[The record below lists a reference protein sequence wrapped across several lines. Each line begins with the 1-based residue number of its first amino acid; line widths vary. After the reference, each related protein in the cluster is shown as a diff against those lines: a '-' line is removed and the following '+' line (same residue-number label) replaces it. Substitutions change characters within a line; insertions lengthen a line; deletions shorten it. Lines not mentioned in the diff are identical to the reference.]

1 MMETSSTNSMMGIPG
16 QPLPASLPPPSLM
29 DSDKDSSILRST
41 DLNEISH
48 NEHYIYVTYPP
59 DLKTRLYDKYEG

>member
-1 MMETSSTNSMMGIPG
+1 MM
-16 QPLPASLPPPSLM
+16 Q

-41 DLNEISH
+41 DLNDISH

-59 DLKTRLYDKYEG
+59 DLKNRLYDKYEG